1 MVAITYIR
9 ESETTTTYPKLTPQP
24 NLMRTP
30 RGGNRMARMTVKQLA
45 LPLLFV
51 IFHVRTPEKLTD

>member
-1 MVAITYIR
+1 
-9 ESETTTTYPKLTPQP
+9 
-24 NLMRTP
+24 MRTP